1 MSTVAATAV
10 SRVKGTRDAAG
21 TAAREA
27 LSRLS
32 GAKPT
37 YGFAFVSPDHDLAAA
52 MDTLRSACADIPLA
66 GCTTAG
72 EITEAGLV
80 HGGLALMLVS
90 ADATVS
96 LAFASGMRADP
107 KRVSEALVAGLP
119 EVKKTA
125 AQSDRRHLTTV
136 LLTDGLAAT
145 GERLVNA
152 LYEARPQSGARLVG
166 GAAGDEGAFRSAF
179 VGTGRDVASE
189 AAAAMHIFGVAPWG
203 VGVDHGLRP
212 ASKPMR
218 VTKAYD
224 NVVAELDG
232 EPAFATY
239 KRHAAARGIELT
251 PDSAGPYLIANELGV
266 HFFDKVSRARA
277 PLSVG
282 KDGSLT
288 CAGDIPKGAMVSFL
302 DGEPSRM
309 IDAARTASERA
320 RDQLNG
326 RPAAGVLLF
335 DCVCRGMILKDQFD
349 REVAAVRSIFPRT
362 PIAGF
367 LTYGEIARTNE
378 ILEGWHNTTAVVV
391 AIPSA

>member
-10 SRVKGTRDAAG
+10 SLLKNTREAAG

-27 LSRLS
+27 VARLA
-32 GAKPT
+32 GAKAT
-37 YGFAFVSPDHDLAAA
+37 YGFAFVSPNHDLAAA
-52 MDTLRSACADIPLA
+52 LDAVRSVCPDVPIV

-80 HGGLALMLVS
+80 HGGVALMLVS
-90 ADATVS
+90 ANATVS
-96 LAFASGMRADP
+96 VAFASGMKADP
-107 KRVSEALVAGLP
+107 KRASEALVAGLP

-125 AQSDRRHLTTV
+125 AHADRRHLTTV

-145 GERLVNA
+145 GERLVDA
-152 LYEARPQSGARLVG
+152 LYEGRPQSGARLVG
-166 GAAGDEGAFRSAF
+166 GAAGDEGAFRATR
-179 VGTGRDVASE
+179 VGTGSNATTD
-189 AAAAMHIFGVAPWG
+189 AAAALHIFGLSPWG

-218 VTKAYD
+218 VTRAHD
-224 NVVAELDG
+224 NVVAEIDG
-232 EPAFATY
+232 EPAFAAY
-239 KRHAAARGIELT
+239 KRHAAARGVDLT
-251 PDSAGPYLIANELGV
+251 PESAGPYLIANELGV

-282 KDGSLT
+282 TDGSLT
-288 CAGDIPKGAMVSFL
+288 CAGDIPRGAMVSIL

-320 RDQLNG
+320 RDQLQG
-326 RPAAGVLLF
+326 RQAAGVLLF

-349 REVAAVRSIFPRT
+349 REVSAVRSVFPRT

-367 LTYGEIARTNE
+367 LTYGEIARTSE

-391 AIPSA
+391 AIPSE

>member
-10 SRVKGTRDAAG
+10 SRVKNTREAAS

-27 LSRLS
+27 LGRLGS
-32 GAKPT
+32 AKPT
-37 YGFAFVSPDHDLAAA
+37 YGFAFVSPDHDLPGALDAV
-52 MDTLRSACADIPLA
+52 RSTCADVPVV

-80 HGGLALMLVS
+80 HGGVALMLVS
-90 ADATVS
+90 ADATVTV
-96 LAFASGMRADP
+96 AFTTGMKADP
-107 KRVSEALVAGLP
+107 KRASEALVAGLR

-125 AQSDRRHLTTV
+125 AQADRRHLSTV

-152 LYEARPQSGARLVG
+152 LYEDRPQSGACLVG
-166 GAAGDEGAFRSAF
+166 GAAGDEGAFRATR
-179 VGTGRDVASE
+179 VGNGRTAASD
-189 AAAAMHIFGVAPWG
+189 AAAALHVFGLAPWG

-224 NVVAELDG
+224 NVVAEIDG
-232 EPAFATY
+232 EPAFAVY
-239 KRHAAARGIELT
+239 KRHAAARGVDLIAET
-251 PDSAGPYLIANELGV
+251 AGPYLIANELGV

-282 KDGSLT
+282 GDGSLT
-288 CAGDIPKGAMVSFL
+288 CAGDIPRGAMVSIL

-309 IDAARTASERA
+309 IDAARTAAERA
-320 RDQLNG
+320 RDQLKG

-349 REVAAVRSIFPRT
+349 REVSAVRSVFPRT

-391 AIPSA
+391 AIPSD